1 MMTVKLKILLS
12 RYKYYLSNTSWIMAE
27 KFFNLSIAFLVT
39 IFVARYLGPEQFGML
54 SYAISLVSL
63 FAIVG
68 HMGLSGLVIREIVK
82 KPNEIDTTLG
92 TTFFL
97 KLFGIIIG
105 FALLVLFTFL
115 SEDIGSSE
123 FWILIIVAL
132 SVLFQPFSVINFWFS
147 SQVQAK
153 YISLSS
159 VIALLV
165 SSVFK
170 ILLIISS
177 VSVVLFAYANL
188 LQSLIVAIFLIYF
201 YKKHATVLIKSWKF
215 SFTRAKE
222 LLSQGWM
229 IFLGSIF
236 AIIYLKVDQVM
247 LKWLIGSEEVGVYSV
262 ASTLSEGWYFI
273 PIAIVSSLFPKL
285 IKLRETDERQFNKRL
300 QKIFDLLFILAFFV
314 AMLVTLFASPIILLF
329 FGEEYISSATILTI
343 HIWAALFIFMR
354 AAFSKWILIE
364 GALMFSL
371 ITQGLGAVANV
382 GLNFLLIPH
391 YEGIGAAYA
400 TLISYAMASYIS
412 LLLYKKT
419 RPIFWMMSKAM
430 ISPIRYPLVYIKGK
444 I

>member
-1 MMTVKLKILLS
+1 MHK
-12 RYKYYLSNTSWIMAE
+12 YKQYLSNTSWIMAE
-27 KFFNLSIAFLVT
+27 KVLNLGIAFFVT
-39 IFVARYLGPEQFGML
+39 IFVARYLEPEQFGIL

-63 FAIVG
+63 FAIAG

-82 KPNEIDTTLG
+82 KPNEIYTTLG

-97 KLFGIIIG
+97 KLFGIFIG
-105 FALLVLFTFL
+105 FVLLVLFSSIT
-115 SEDIGSSE
+115 EEIGSDQ
-123 FWILIIVAL
+123 FWILIIIA
-132 SVLFQPFSVINFWFS
+132 SSILFMPFEVIDFWFA

-153 YISLSS
+153 YTSISRT
-159 VIALLV
+159 IALLI
-165 SSVFK
+165 SSIFK
-170 ILLIISS
+170 VLLIISGAS
-177 VSVVLFAYANL
+177 IVIFAYANII
-188 LQSLIVAIFLIYF
+188 QTLILALILIYF
-201 YKKHATVLIKSWKF
+201 YRKYTVDSIKNWNF
-215 SFTRAKE
+215 SLPRAKE

-247 LKWLIGSEEVGVYSV
+247 LKWLVGSEEVGVYAV
-262 ASTLSEGWYFI
+262 ASTLSEAWYFI
-273 PIAIVSSLFPKL
+273 PTAIIASLFPKL
-285 IKLRETDERQFNKRL
+285 IKLRDSDKHQFNKRL
-300 QKIFDLLFILAFFV
+300 QQIFDLLFILAFLV
-314 AMLVTLFASPIILLF
+314 AILVTIFASPIILLF
-329 FGEEYISSATILTI
+329 FGEAYLPSSTILTI

-382 GLNFLLIPH
+382 GLNFLLIPY
-391 YEGIGAAYA
+391 YEGVGAAYA

-419 RPIFWMMSKAM
+419 RPIFWMMSRAI
-430 ISPIRYPLVYIKGK
+430 ISPIRYPLIYIKGK